1 MIPWMGRSNTNAIPF
16 EESRSYLEN
25 RGRGKD
31 RCAVSPRPRL
41 SFPYSFP
48 PQRVIPIS
56 LPRRRKQKGGREDL
70 LLLQAAGSSLHRYA
84 LGTDRSDR
92 YGVCHSQQSID
103 QPLEPSPQPSS
114 FQFHSQSRILE
125 ICLLHYGKLLTMVV
139 FGLWKWDHDFPDL
152 CCRSASV
159 NGSWQVE
166 FEIFI
171 SIFGKFLE
179 YLESFLP
186 SDGSF
191 GGRCLGSFV
200 DVDQIYG
207 GWN

>member
-1 MIPWMGRSNTNAIPF
+1 MR
-16 EESRSYLEN
+16 
-25 RGRGKD
+25 
-31 RCAVSPRPRL
+31 RL
-41 SFPYSFP
+41 SSSTPLLSILLSSATGHPCFLAS
-48 PQRVIPIS
+48 
-56 LPRRRKQKGGREDL
+56 KEETEGGEGGPF
-70 LLLQAAGSSLHRYA
+70 AFASSLHRYA

-139 FGLWKWDHDFPDL
+139 FGLWKWDHGFPDL

-200 DVDQIYG
+200 DVD
-207 GWN
+207 WSNLWWMELK